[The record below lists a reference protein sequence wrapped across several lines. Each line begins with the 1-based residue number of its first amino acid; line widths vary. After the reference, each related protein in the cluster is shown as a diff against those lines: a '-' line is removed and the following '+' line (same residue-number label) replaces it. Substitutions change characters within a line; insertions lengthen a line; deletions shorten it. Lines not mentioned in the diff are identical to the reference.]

1 MFISSTQQSGHLIK
15 ICCLNERR
23 TVLSSVS
30 CSVVSDCLCPHGLKP
45 TRFLWPWNS
54 PGKNIG
60 MGCRFLL
67 QGNFP
72 TQGSNLGLLGLLPAL
87 QADSLLSELEGS
99 PSACICSV
107 RGWHGKGLKEVSS
120 LGTWLVLAGLAIKQW
135 FLSLWE
141 GSLKRGLRK
150 RGLHCYSY
158 LSSLVRQTHCSLFMP
173 PGPDCAC
180 GLRREEGT
188 CVFESARQPRAL
200 EPDRCAH
207 WVTWKHCV
215 LLGFMSLRES
225 QFGLP

>member
-30 CSVVSDCLCPHGLKP
+30 CSVVTDCLCPHGLKP

-54 PGKNIG
+54 PGKNTG

-67 QGNFP
+67 QRNFP

-87 QADSLLSELEGS
+87 QADSLLSELQGS

-135 FLSLWE
+135 FLSLPGGE
-141 GSLKRGLRK
+141 PEKRTEEERITL
-150 RGLHCYSY
+150 LQ
-158 LSSLVRQTHCSLFMP
+158 LLVF
-173 PGPDCAC
+173 PGKADPLQPFHASWPRLCMWV
-180 GLRREEGT
+180 EEGGGNL
-188 CVFESARQPRAL
+188 CL
-200 EPDRCAH
+200 
-207 WVTWKHCV
+207 
-215 LLGFMSLRES
+215 
-225 QFGLP
+225 